1 LTDIKEISH
10 SIGMH
15 HILLKENTK
24 PIKEMQRHLNFSMI
38 EVVNAEIL
46 KLLDSRVIYPILDGK

>member
-1 LTDIKEISH
+1 
-10 SIGMH
+10 
-15 HILLKENTK
+15 
-24 PIKEMQRHLNFSMI
+24 MI